1 MDDCQREILNFVQ
14 STNKSCCYINRNK
27 YAFSYEVHVT
37 ISCLFI
43 VVFIFNVIGNIGV
56 WLIVP
61 FKKSLRSPMN
71 YLLLNLTL
79 SHFISGVFVLVYC
92 YTLDVGCLGTDNYYK
107 LKTLCS
113 LTEGLGPYFTAAG
126 ANMLTLCGIGFN
138 RFLAIQYPTRQ
149 ELRMQKN
156 SVFIFCTCTWVLS
169 LVIMLPN
176 LMSFRYEKQLQLCVR
191 EWDTI
196 HPVAYRV
203 MFLILAVVLPLSFI
217 ISSFVAILWK
227 RKRKSKNI
235 FAGGNIS
242 ITRTSHLMRAEKLLG
257 AVILTFVIFWSPFF
271 SYWGLYTAGNTFVGC
286 QGEIDSLKWIRVTV
300 LIASMNSAVD
310 PFIYILGSS
319 VLRREYKRRLRM
331 LYSKLICS
339 SINRIHTE
347 FPLTDPSDNTVLP
360 DVTPPTDLF
369 VVFKNRSTLI

>member
-1 MDDCQREILNFVQ
+1 MGDCQREILNFVQ
-14 STNKSCCYINRNK
+14 STNTSCCYMKRNK
-27 YAFSYEVHVT
+27 FVFSYKAHVI
-37 ISCLFI
+37 ISCLFMA
-43 VVFIFNVIGNIGV
+43 VFIFNVIGNIGV
-56 WLIVP
+56 WLVVP

-79 SHFISGVFVLVYC
+79 SHFISGVFALVYC
-92 YTLDVGCLGTDNYYK
+92 YTLDVGYVGTDNYYK

-113 LTEGLGPYFTAAG
+113 LTEGLGIYFTAAG

-156 SVFIFCTCTWVLS
+156 SVVIFSTCTWILS

-176 LMSFRYEKQLQLCVR
+176 LMSFRYEKHIQLCVR
-191 EWDTI
+191 EWGTI
-196 HPVAYRV
+196 HPVAYRL

-217 ISSFVAILWK
+217 ISSFVAIVWK
-227 RKRKSKNI
+227 RKGKSENI

-242 ITRTSHLMRAEKLLG
+242 VTRTSHLMRAEKLLG

-286 QGEIDSLKWIRVTV
+286 QGEIDSIKWIRVTV

-319 VLRREYKRRLRM
+319 VLRREYKQRM
-331 LYSKLICS
+331 HVLYRKLICS

-347 FPLTDPSDNTVLP
+347 VPITDRSDNTGLP
-360 DVTPPTDLF
+360 DITPPTNIF
-369 VVFKNRSTLI
+369 VVCKNQSILI